1 MNTELDF
8 NGWDLDLVYQQGQ
21 GPDLFVAFGC
31 SWTRAWGSYPQE
43 TMVGLPGYVE
53 NTEFLSTKSYMAL
66 IADHLGL
73 ERRFNFAQCG
83 SNNDTQARLIIEFVQ
98 KNRSRFNRVFV
109 LWGITS
115 IYRWELYCN
124 RIDAPWSYM
133 RGSHV
138 PRDEQNELDHYFKYH
153 WEKGYQLDR
162 LADRIVTLSAY
173 LESQQVEHCFF
184 PVFQPYNQHN
194 LALPNLPTQLFR
206 QEKHTN
212 DMMGLMCENESLDAI
227 DDFLSDANNKDTR
240 INHLIQ
246 AGYLSQHHAHP
257 TEKGHRF
264 IADNIIEWLRQKQ

>member
-1 MNTELDF
+1 MSTELDF
-8 NGWDLDLVYQQGQ
+8 SGWDLDLVYQQGQ
-21 GPDLFVAFGC
+21 GRDLFVAFGC
-31 SWTRAWGSYPQE
+31 SWTRAWGSYPKE

-66 IADHLGL
+66 IADHLDI

-98 KNRSRFNRVFV
+98 KNRSRFNRVFL

-138 PRDEQNELDHYFKYH
+138 PRDEQAELEHYFKHH
-153 WEKGYQLDR
+153 WEKSYQLDR

-184 PVFQPYNQHN
+184 PVFQAYNQHN
-194 LALPNLPTQLFR
+194 LALPNLPKQLFR

-227 DDFLSDANNKDTR
+227 DDFLSDANNRDTR
-240 INHLIQ
+240 INDLIQ

-264 IADNIIEWLRQKQ
+264 IADNIIEWLSQQQ